1 MKKYLS
7 FFRIR
12 FIAGLQY
19 RAAAWAGVATQF
31 AWGGLTILLFRAFY
45 QSGENSFPMEFAD
58 LSTYIWLQQSLLA
71 MYMLWFFDNEIF
83 ETITSG
89 SIAYELCR
97 PCDLY
102 TMWFVKNMAIRLSK
116 AVLRCLPILAVAVFL
131 PHPYPMSA
139 PAGVGAAVGALVSM
153 VLGFLVLIAFS
164 MLIYISAF
172 YTVSPM
178 GMRILASS
186 LTEFFAGAVIP
197 IPFFPVWLQ
206 NMMNALPFAAMQST
220 PFLIYTGYL
229 EGAQVWQSIAVQL
242 IWLVVLV
249 GVGKLMMNHALKRVV
264 VQGG

>member
-31 AWGGLTILLFRAFY
+31 AWGGLTILMFRAFY
-45 QSGENSFPMEFAD
+45 QSGENSFPMEFSD

-131 PHPYPMSA
+131 PHPYAMSA
-139 PAGVGAAVGALVSM
+139 PAGVGAALGSLVSM

-229 EGAQVWQSIAVQL
+229 EGAQVWQSMAVQL

>member
-31 AWGGLTILLFRAFY
+31 AWGGLTILMFRAFY

-83 ETITSG
+83 ETVTSG

-102 TMWFVKNMAIRLSK
+102 TMWFVKNMAIRLSR
-116 AVLRCLPILAVAVFL
+116 AALRCLPILAVAELL
-131 PHPYPMSA
+131 PAPYAMSA
-139 PAGVGAAVGALVSM
+139 PSGVGAVVGSLVSM

-178 GMRILASS
+178 GIRILASS

-197 IPFFPVWLQ
+197 IPFFPAWIQ
-206 NMMNALPFAAMQST
+206 NIMNVLPFAAMQST

-229 EGAQVWQSIAVQL
+229 QGAQVWQGMAVQL
-242 IWLVVLV
+242 IWLVALL
-249 GVGKLMMNHALKRVV
+249 GIGKLLMGRALKRVV

>member
-1 MKKYLS
+1 MRKYLS

-12 FIAGLQY
+12 FVAGLQY

-31 AWGGLTILLFRAFY
+31 AWGGLTILMFRAFY

-58 LSTYIWLQQSLLA
+58 LSTYIWLQQALLA

-83 ETITSG
+83 ETITEG

-102 TMWFVKNMAIRLSK
+102 TMWFVKNMAIRLSR
-116 AVLRCLPILAVAVFL
+116 AVLRCLPILLVAVCL
-131 PHPYPMSA
+131 PQPYGMSA
-139 PAGVGAAVGALVSM
+139 PADPGAAVLSLISM
-153 VLGFLVLIAFS
+153 AVGFLVLIALS
-164 MLIYISAF
+164 MLVYISAF
-172 YTVSPM
+172 YTISPM
-178 GMRILASS
+178 GIRILASS

-197 IPFFPVWLQ
+197 IPFFPAWVQ
-206 NMMNALPFAAMQST
+206 NIMNALPFSAMQST

-229 EGAQVWQSIAVQL
+229 QGAQVWQGLAVQL
-242 IWLVVLV
+242 IWLVALAA
-249 GVGKLMMNHALKRVV
+249 VGKWLMSRALKRVV